1 MTEKKDYFETMCKVS
16 SLFGTTLDR
25 DKLLDLIVQGAIDTM
40 GGKAACLFLI
50 DEEKDV
56 SLPVAQKGLSQDYLH
71 AGRRRA
77 SETISDV
84 MKEGCLSVS
93 NATTDSRVA
102 NHEAKK
108 AEGIESM
115 LVVPVIVKDKMTGS
129 LCLYTSNPRDFS
141 KDEIAFLR
149 ALAEE
154 GGMAIDHTRLIEQIR
169 EDTKLFYNMATR
181 INSTLDMKEIFQSL
195 SEDMASAL
203 GVKAAS
209 VRLLDK
215 DNKILEL
222 MASYGLSEKYLDKG
236 AISAEK
242 SIADALKGK
251 PVVVKDAAT
260 DKGVQYKNEKKKEGI
275 KSILCVPIKAKEE
288 VIGVLRLYSGV
299 PREFTEDEIMLVS
312 ALAGMGGLAIQNASM
327 YLMLQDDMDSM
338 KEELWAHKSW
348 F

>member
-1 MTEKKDYFETMCKVS
+1 MTEKKDYFETICKVS
-16 SLFGTTLDR
+16 NVFGTTLDR
-25 DKLLDLIVQGAIDTM
+25 DQLLDLIVQSVIETM
-40 GGKAACLFLI
+40 DGKAACLFLI

-56 SLPVAQKGLSQDYLH
+56 SVPVAEKGLSRNYLR
-71 AGRRRA
+71 AGRIPS
-77 SETISDV
+77 SEAVSSFLRGGYISIRD
-84 MKEGCLSVS
+84 
-93 NATTDSRVA
+93 AATDSRTA
-102 NHEAKK
+102 NHKEKK
-108 AEGIESM
+108 AEGIVSM
-115 LVVPVIVKDKMTGS
+115 LIVPVMVKGKIIGT
-129 LCLYTSNPRDFS
+129 LVLYTASPRDFS
-141 KDEIAFLR
+141 KDEAAFLR

-154 GGMAIDHTRLIEQIR
+154 GGMAIEHTRLIEKIR
-169 EDTKLFYNMATR
+169 ENAKLFYNLASR
-181 INSTLDMKEIFQSL
+181 INSTLDVKEIFHSL

-209 VRLLDK
+209 IRLIDK
-215 DNKILEL
+215 DRKTLEL
-222 MASYGLSEKYLDKG
+222 VASYGLSEKYLAKG
-236 AISAEK
+236 PASADK
-242 SIADALKGK
+242 SIAKALKGK

-260 DKGVQYKNEKKKEGI
+260 DKGGQYKKEKKEEGI
-275 KSILCVPIKAKEE
+275 RSTLCVPIKAKEE